1 MIRTVRLRASFCA
14 LRLAY
19 SELTILN
26 TVVEVTVPL
35 SNTFFVS
42 MLISWY
48 FASIFTFAKVDVESR
63 KIAMSDLVSFK
74 EIVSLCVG
82 LEGTPD
88 GVSLSCRKFR
98 RIWPVRFS
106 IGSICMRES

>member
-26 TVVEVTVPL
+26 TVVEETVPL
-35 SNTFFVS
+35 SNIFFVS

-48 FASIFTFAKVDVESR
+48 FAPIFTFAKVDVESR
-63 KIAMSDLVSFK
+63 KIPMSDLVSFR
-74 EIVSLCVG
+74 EIVSL
-82 LEGTPD
+82 
-88 GVSLSCRKFR
+88 
-98 RIWPVRFS
+98 
-106 IGSICMRES
+106 

>member
-1 MIRTVRLRASFCA
+1 MIIRTVRLRASFCA

-35 SNTFFVS
+35 SNMFFVS

-63 KIAMSDLVSFK
+63 KIAISDLVSFK
-74 EIVSLCVG
+74 EIISL
-82 LEGTPD
+82 
-88 GVSLSCRKFR
+88 
-98 RIWPVRFS
+98 
-106 IGSICMRES
+106 